1 MIAPI
6 RPSPAPGPSVAP
18 EGRPDAPAAPAAAD
32 DATLIA
38 RSTREPEAFAL
49 LYDRHAAGLHRYVTR
64 RLGTDLADDV
74 VGETFLVAFRRRERY
89 DMSRPEARPWLYGIA
104 ANLIS
109 RHHRSEQRAYRAW
122 ARTGADPV
130 AHSFAPD
137 TEAVEGRVTAQAS
150 GPALAAALRS
160 LSQGDRHVLL
170 LIAWADLSYEEV
182 ATALGIPLGTVRSR
196 LNRARRKMRAALPGI
211 DPQLT
216 PEGDTHG

>member
-1 MIAPI
+1 M
-6 RPSPAPGPSVAP
+6 
-18 EGRPDAPAAPAAAD
+18 
-32 DATLIA
+32 A
-38 RSTREPEAFAL
+38 RSTREPEAFAG

-64 RLGTDLADDV
+64 RLGADLADDV
-74 VGETFLVAFRRRERY
+74 VGETFLIAFRRRERY

-130 AHSFAPD
+130 ARSFTPD
-137 TEAVEGRVTAQAS
+137 TDAVEGRVTAQAS
-150 GPALAAALRS
+150 GAALAAALRS

-216 PEGDTHG
+216 PEGDDHG

>member
-1 MIAPI
+1 MPGGPPDGPPPAE
-6 RPSPAPGPSVAP
+6 APGWP
-18 EGRPDAPAAPAAAD
+18 AD

-38 RSTREPEAFAL
+38 LSTREPEAFAG
-49 LYDRHAAGLHRYVTR
+49 LYDRHAPGLHRYVAR

-74 VGETFLVAFRRRERY
+74 VGETFLIAFRRRGQY
-89 DMSRPEARPWLYGIA
+89 DVSRPQARPWLYGIA

-137 TEAVEGRVTAQAS
+137 TDAVEGRVTAQAS
-150 GPALAAALRS
+150 GAALATALRA

-211 DPQLT
+211 DPNLA
-216 PEGDTHG
+216 PEGNTHG